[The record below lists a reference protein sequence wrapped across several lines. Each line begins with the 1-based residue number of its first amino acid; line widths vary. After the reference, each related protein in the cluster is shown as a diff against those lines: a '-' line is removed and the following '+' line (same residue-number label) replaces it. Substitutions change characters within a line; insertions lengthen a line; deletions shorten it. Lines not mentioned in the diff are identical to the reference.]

1 MTTDGTTTK
10 YQVSRSALKTR
21 SNIFECCGDFCALYL
36 KVSRL
41 SVATQ
46 IAQLTET
53 ARMQLRRQISPVG
66 TTIGAAVLLRET
78 KVSSSQLSSIGS
90 RNKTL
95 TGSER
100 EECEVAREHSGN
112 DGECEGCMEAQ
123 GYRGGTR
130 ARVR

>member
-1 MTTDGTTTK
+1 
-10 YQVSRSALKTR
+10 
-21 SNIFECCGDFCALYL
+21 
-36 KVSRL
+36 
-41 SVATQ
+41 
-46 IAQLTET
+46 
-53 ARMQLRRQISPVG
+53 MQLRRQISPVG

-90 RNKTL
+90 RNKIL

-130 ARVR
+130 AKVR